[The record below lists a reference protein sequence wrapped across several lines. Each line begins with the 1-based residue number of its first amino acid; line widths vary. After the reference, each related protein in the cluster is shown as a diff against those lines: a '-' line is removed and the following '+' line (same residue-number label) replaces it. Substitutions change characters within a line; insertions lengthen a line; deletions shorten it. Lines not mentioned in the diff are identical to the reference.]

1 MSQYNQNFY
10 ANGMRNGQQPN
21 QSSQALY
28 NYCIVMR
35 KPKLGAAPVVIT
47 ILEGVV
53 ITLVTALLGVKLW
66 KAVIIGAI
74 VSAVFAFICCLAYRV
89 RSGSSKRLNSYT
101 AADGGQGVFNDFAT
115 AQPFAGDQFRLGRY
129 YLFIKNGSVLRI
141 NSIADIVRINGHYR
155 MMPTLVY
162 LTVKV
167 KDENG
172 SMAVPLCR
180 VHMLKA
186 EEEIAEIRNAV
197 KQRQFASMNAGR
209 SI

>member
-66 KAVIIGAI
+66 KAVVIGAI
-74 VSAVFAFICCLAYRV
+74 VSAVFAFICWLAYRV
-89 RSGSSKRLNSYT
+89 RSGSSKRLNSYI
-101 AADGGQGVFNDFAT
+101 AADGGQAT
-115 AQPFAGDQFRLGRY
+115 FETREAEDAFFRLVG
-129 YLFIKNGSVLRI
+129 FPVEI
-141 NSIADIVRINGHYR
+141 NFFVGAG
-155 MMPTLVY
+155 
-162 LTVKV
+162 
-167 KDENG
+167 G
-172 SMAVPLCR
+172 
-180 VHMLKA
+180 
-186 EEEIAEIRNAV
+186 NAV
-197 KQRQFASMNAGR
+197 ELSPGR
-209 SI
+209 RR

>member
-66 KAVIIGAI
+66 KAVVIGVI
-74 VSAVFAFICCLAYRV
+74 VSAVFAFICWLAYRV
-89 RSGSSKRLNSYT
+89 RSGSSKRLNSYI
-101 AADGGQGVFNDFAT
+101 AVDGGQGVFNDFAT

-129 YLFIKNGSVLRI
+129 YLFIKNGAVLSLD
-141 NSIADIVRINGHYR
+141 SIADIVKVTTNYR
-155 MMPTLVY
+155 MVPTGVY
-162 LTVKV
+162 LSISVE
-167 KDENG
+167 DENG
-172 SMAVPLCR
+172 SMSLPLCR

-186 EEEIAEIRNAV
+186 EAEIDDIRKAV
-197 KQRQFASMNAGR
+197 LQRHLSV
-209 SI
+209 